1 MYSTRVCN
9 DFKEHKT
16 CRHVRDTKQ
25 VGHVGHVKHGKR
37 VRKGTYGRRVCKAQG
52 HTIHKD
58 TLSRQETNVR
68 LAQSSAHFKSKVWLG
83 ASETDQLMKHVS

>member
-1 MYSTRVCN
+1 MYSKSVCN
-9 DFKEHKT
+9 PFKEHKT

-37 VRKGTYGRRVCKAQG
+37 VRKGTYGRRVW

-58 TLSRQETNVR
+58 TLSRQDTNVR